1 MKKKLKTVLMMYYKT
16 KQIDEFGV
24 LVEYNSKRILT
35 PRVEQKDNEVE
46 VPGEKI

>member
-1 MKKKLKTVLMMYYKT
+1 MMYYRT

-35 PRVEQKDNEVE
+35 PRGEQRDNEVE
-46 VPGEKI
+46 VPRDEKI